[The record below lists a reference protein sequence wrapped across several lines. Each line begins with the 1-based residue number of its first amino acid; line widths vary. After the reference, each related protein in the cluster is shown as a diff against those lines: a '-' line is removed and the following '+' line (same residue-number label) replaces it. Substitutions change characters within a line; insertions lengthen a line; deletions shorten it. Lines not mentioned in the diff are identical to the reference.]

1 MPRQVKIPPPRETTP
16 SEFKLASTISCPRS
30 KALAQLRRTTSNL
43 GALVSSDTG
52 QSLRG
57 CLSQFRLSIRVA
69 LFCFFVLAPSSLLA
83 IDVDRPFTCYDF
95 ANQPKIKVYLQNK
108 HEQVNFVRCQ
118 IVYFDRYA
126 DKLWYA
132 GGAPQGVSSKE
143 AYNAGY
149 QDVTAAILGSK
160 VFLSGSVLVIDVGSS
175 GEDKQNE
182 CTNLDWKIV
191 TQAKESANVLIFGPA
206 DFGPGLCTKKRFLIA
221 LPVHV
226 LWAEVTAF
234 KERTDPT
241 RKPPA
246 GYVPK
251 QLSSDC
257 ASSVRLCDRDDWPSS
272 WFYKTRYVYTIA
284 TQPGSS
290 NGTISYSPVI
300 GGGTGN
306 PKLTYDIQLSSA
318 AQVGPG
324 WLGFPL
330 TFEKDSNPAANLDSL
345 LTGVSYD
352 LRPVIGPNLITS
364 PHFSLRKPQFQLRS
378 LVEFAPTESQP
389 TGTHDLNLV
398 EGETVRLPFVFNFNR
413 QPSSLVIT
421 PILGLE
427 EGNHIQTHIAE
438 GSHILRGLGGG
449 DVSYLWPYNFLHN
462 LLGDKPI
469 TLAFSYRAHWLAS
482 PEPFTD
488 VANQGTEMA
497 STRTRSYWRTS
508 LVEPLS
514 SYVQFKVSV
523 QHGELP
529 PDFRRLAYSLN
540 IGVTLTNPG
549 NSEY

>member
-1 MPRQVKIPPPRETTP
+1 MPRQVQVPLPQETTS
-16 SEFKLASTISCPRS
+16 SEFELASTISCPRS
-30 KALAQLRRTTSNL
+30 KALVQLQRTGSNL
-43 GALVSSDTG
+43 DALVSALG
-52 QSLRG
+52 QSLVSCR
-57 CLSQFRLSIRVA
+57 SQFRLSIGVA
-69 LFCFFVLAPSSLLA
+69 LFCFLVMAPSSLLA
-83 IDVDRPFTCYDF
+83 IEVDSPMTCYDF

-108 HEQVNFVRCQ
+108 YKRVTFARCQ

-126 DKLWYA
+126 DKVWYA
-132 GGAPQGVSSKE
+132 GGALQGVSSA
-143 AYNAGY
+143 AYNAGH
-149 QDVTAAILGSK
+149 QDVIAALLGSK
-160 VFLSGSVLVIDVGSS
+160 VLLSGSVLAIDLGPS
-175 GEDKQNE
+175 GEDTQNE
-182 CTNLDWKIV
+182 CTSLDWKVV
-191 TQAKESANVLIFGPA
+191 TQTKESANVLIFGPA
-206 DFGPGLCTKKRFLIA
+206 DLGPGMCTKSRFLIA

-226 LWAEVTAF
+226 LWAEITPLKAR
-234 KERTDPT
+234 KDPT

-246 GYVPK
+246 AYADKP
-251 QLSSDC
+251 LSADC
-257 ASSVRLCDRDDWPSS
+257 ASSVRLCDRDDWPSG
-272 WFYKTRYVYTIA
+272 WFYKTRYVYNIA

-300 GGGTGN
+300 GGATGN

-318 AQVGPG
+318 GQVGPG

-345 LTGVSYD
+345 LTGASYD

-364 PHFSLRKPQFQLRS
+364 PHLSLRKPQFQLKS
-378 LVEFAPTESQP
+378 LFEFAPTGSQP

-398 EGETVRLPFVFNFNR
+398 EGETVRFPFAFTFNR
-413 QPSSLVIT
+413 QPSALVIT

-438 GSHILRGLGGG
+438 GNYVFRGLGGG

-540 IGVTLTNPG
+540 IGLTLTNPG